1 MTFDEFSKMVQWL
14 NDNIGSVLLVISN
27 ILAILAAIKT
37 WWEKQKLAK
46 MTKAMVEGV
55 EDYSKKDT
63 TTPNGEVKKAIQDRA
78 IAQGIDVELKTMID
92 KVMQK

>member
-14 NDNIGSVLLVISN
+14 TDNIGSVLLVISN

-55 EDYSKKDT
+55 EDYSRKDT
-63 TTPNGEVKKAIQDRA
+63 ATPNCEVKKAIQDRA
-78 IAQGIDVELKTMID
+78 IAYGIDIDLKSLIKRTF
-92 KVMQK
+92 KK